1 MIGCEQSGKK
11 VPYYLVL
18 QAGWQHRQIAHEA
31 QQSIGDEA
39 LGQLWGQALCSLEH
53 IFANHE
59 NSLLATWDGRRSASM
74 GIYNSV
80 KLTQGADIHVNN
92 GACYS
97 SNGSGFSSGKSLDGD
112 MNKKLCEKTKATDCA
127 CLLCQKTP
135 PRGHPFR
142 LHNLLPL
149 NNETSCCRKGTPLL
163 SFTLIMSKTNAPLA
177 DSPSVKG

>member
-1 MIGCEQSGKK
+1 MVKRFCTIWSSKLGDSIDKSLMKLSSPSETRLWVSCEDKPC
-11 VPYYLVL
+11 VPLSTYLPIMRIHC
-18 QAGWQHRQIAHEA
+18 WQLEMAE
-31 QQSIGDEA
+31 D
-39 LGQLWGQALCSLEH
+39 QLLWEL
-53 IFANHE
+53 
-59 NSLLATWDGRRSASM
+59 

-149 NNETSCCRKGTPLL
+149 NNETSCCRKGTLL
-163 SFTLIMSKTNAPLA
+163 
-177 DSPSVKG
+177 